1 MLKIIILAF
10 ISFILTATILAFK
23 CIANDFD
30 DDTIIDNRFDTIK
43 DFILIFMV
51 LWYMLKQEVEI

>member
-51 LWYMLKQEVEI
+51 LWYMLK

>member
-1 MLKIIILAF
+1 MLKITILGF
-10 ISFILTATILAFK
+10 ISCILSVSILAFK
-23 CIANDFD
+23 YVANDFE

-51 LWYMLKQEVEI
+51 LWYMLK